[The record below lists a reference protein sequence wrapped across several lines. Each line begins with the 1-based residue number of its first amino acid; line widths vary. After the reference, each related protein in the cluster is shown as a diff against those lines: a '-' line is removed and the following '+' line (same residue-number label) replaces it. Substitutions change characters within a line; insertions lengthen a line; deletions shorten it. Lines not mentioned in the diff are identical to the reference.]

1 MMQKKNKLAL
11 WLLFASPLSLSTAL
25 PLAAQ
30 STTTPPAAVEPNRA
44 QAYYHAALATVYA
57 DQALSEGRPELLSK
71 AIEEYKYA
79 LNADPTSP
87 TLNGGLAEL
96 YFSAGRVRE
105 AESTARNLLKTSPDF
120 VDTHK
125 LLGHIYLRQL
135 GEDVQPGIEEQGQ
148 AAPTVLDQAIAEY
161 EKLVSLEP
169 KVVEHR
175 MILGQLYTVKHDA
188 AKAEAAFA
196 GARELEPA
204 NEDVVLNMARL
215 FAESGDLAR
224 AAQILEK
231 VPVNDRTLKMELA
244 LGATYD
250 QLKKPELAIAAY
262 TRALDMEPGNLH
274 TLDALAQALLSNNQ
288 LDRALEQY
296 LVLSKADPEN
306 AGAMVRIA
314 EIYRRQGHFQQAL
327 EAVQK
332 ARSIDPNLLEAG
344 YNEGLLLDLLGRFDD
359 SIRVFSQMVDLTSHA
374 NGAYTEEEKNNRAI
388 FLERLGAVCLEQNRT
403 ADGLAAYQKM
413 IDLGG
418 DPAARGYQGQVDVY
432 RAAKQYARAIE
443 VSRKAIEALPKNRD
457 LKLMLAGELA
467 DQDKAD
473 EGFVLLKSMLNNSP
487 EDRVVWITMAQMHI
501 RVKQWKEA
509 EEALNKTE
517 TFTSKKEDRVALVF
531 MRGELAE
538 RQKRYEQAEQFFRQV
553 LELDPTN
560 TAALNYYGYMLADK
574 TTRYPEAL
582 KLIRKAVELD
592 PVNGAFLDSLGWCLF
607 KMGDFELAE
616 ENLRKAVDRDQ
627 TDPTV
632 HDHLAD
638 LYEKTGRVRLAAAQW
653 EIALKQFALTS
664 TGDFDPSD
672 VAKVQKKLDF
682 ARTKLARQDS
692 SLGPVKP

>member
-1 MMQKKNKLAL
+1 MQKKSTIALWFLLVSPLAL
-11 WLLFASPLSLSTAL
+11 SPALSQSAPATA
-25 PLAAQ
+25 P
-30 STTTPPAAVEPNRA
+30 VEPNRA
-44 QAYYHAALATVYA
+44 QAYFHSALATIYA
-57 DQALSEGRPELLSK
+57 DQALSDGRPELLSK

-79 LNADPTSP
+79 LNADPASP

-96 YFSAGRVRE
+96 YFGAGRVRE
-105 AESTARNLLKTSPDF
+105 AEATARNLLKTSPDF
-120 VDTHK
+120 VDVHK
-125 LLGHIYLRQL
+125 LLGRIYLRQL
-135 GEDVQPGIEEQGQ
+135 GEGQ

-188 AKAEAAFA
+188 KKAEEAFA
-196 GARELEPA
+196 GARDLEPA

-224 AAQILEK
+224 AAEIIEK
-231 VPVNDRTLKMELA
+231 VPVNDRTPKMEFS

-250 QLKKPELAIAAY
+250 QLKKPAQAVAAY
-262 TRALDMEPGNLH
+262 GRSLDMDPGNLH
-274 TLDALAQALLSNNQ
+274 TLDALAQALLNNNQ
-288 LDRALEQY
+288 LDQALKQY
-296 LVLSKADPEN
+296 QAITAADPEN
-306 AGAMVRIA
+306 AEALVHIG
-314 EIYRRQGHFQQAL
+314 EIYRRQNHFQQAL

-332 ARSIDPNLLEAG
+332 ARSIDPNSLEAG

-359 SIRVFSQMVDLTSHA
+359 SIHVFSQMVDLTSHA

-403 ADGLAAYQKM
+403 EQGLAAYQKM

-432 RAAKQYARAIE
+432 RAAKQYTRAIE
-443 VSRKAIEALPKNRD
+443 VSRKAVEALPKNRD
-457 LKLMLAGELA
+457 LKMMLAGELA
-467 DQDKAD
+467 DQNKAD

-501 RVKQWKEA
+501 RIHQWKETD
-509 EEALNKTE
+509 EALNKAE
-517 TFTSKKEDRVALVF
+517 TFTTKKEDRVALVF
-531 MRGELAE
+531 MRGESAE
-538 RQKRYEQAEQFFRQV
+538 RQKHYEQAEQYFRQV

-560 TAALNYYGYMLADK
+560 TITLNYYGYMLADK
-574 TTRYPEAL
+574 TTRYSEAL
-582 KLIRKAVELD
+582 KLIRKAVEID
-592 PVNGAFLDSLGWCLF
+592 PVNGAFLDSLGWCYF

-616 ENLRKAVDRDQ
+616 DSLRKAVDRDQ

-638 LYEKTGRVRLAAAQW
+638 LYEKTGRVRQAAAQW

-664 TGDFDPSD
+664 AGDFEPAD
-672 VAKVQKKLDF
+672 VAKVQKKLDN

-692 SLGPVKP
+692 TLGPAKQ

>member
-1 MMQKKNKLAL
+1 MMMQKKNKLAL

-135 GEDVQPGIEEQGQ
+135 GEGQ